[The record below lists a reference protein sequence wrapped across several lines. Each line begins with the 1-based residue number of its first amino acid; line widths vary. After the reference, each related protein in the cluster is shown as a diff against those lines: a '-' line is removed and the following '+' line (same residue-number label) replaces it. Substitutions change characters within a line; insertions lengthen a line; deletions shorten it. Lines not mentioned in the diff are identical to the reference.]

1 MQAIQSAILSASA
14 VVSFIFQQVPK
25 TEGVSSTSLW
35 ESVDFEN
42 SIEAYIHRFLT
53 LTQIKTQK
61 VDPSPELYQ
70 SIGSVFILLYFTK
83 HDLQDGK
90 CDGIMLAYQG
100 YAWNIYEYYI
110 ETPFVCSTV

>member
-1 MQAIQSAILSASA
+1 MISHFLPALLYASLF
-14 VVSFIFQQVPK
+14 SRFQRRKASPRPVC
-25 TEGVSSTSLW
+25 
-35 ESVDFEN
+35 EN
-42 SIEAYIHRFLT
+42 LLTLRITARFLT

-70 SIGSVFILLYFTK
+70 SIGSVFILFYFTK

-90 CDGIMLAYQG
+90 CDGIMLAYQS

-110 ETPFVCSTV
+110 ETAFVCSTV